1 MAPIEPDI
9 AQIREAAIRFKEK
22 VSQAKRT
29 LGDVDFEWYPH
40 DTLAAFGHLDKLLTG
55 ANRTLFGGK
64 KRILDLGCQDGE
76 LAFFL
81 ESLGHEV
88 VALDHPTYNHN
99 GMRGVRALK
108 AALGSAIEL
117 IDVDI
122 DRQFC
127 LPHESYDVAIV
138 LGVLYH
144 LRNPFYALE
153 ELARRASYGV
163 LSTRIARRFPNGK
176 AMPRDVAL
184 AYLLGERELNDDET
198 NYFIFSE
205 AGLRTLLNRT
215 YWEIED
221 YMTTARKLDSD
232 PVRPERDERVFCL
245 LKSRYDRL
253 ANVEL
258 LDGWHENEESGWRW
272 TEREFSVR
280 VRWGETFRPRTVTV
294 DLFLAEALL
303 EQVHPVQIA
312 MSANGMAL
320 APEIYESVGPHL
332 LIRGLPAGVG
342 NEVVLRFRLN
352 GAMPP
357 DASDRR
363 ERGVIVNSI
372 RVE

>member
-9 AQIREAAIRFKEK
+9 SQIREAAIRFKEK
-22 VSQAKRT
+22 VAQAKRS

-81 ESLGHEV
+81 ESMGHEV

-108 AALGSAIEL
+108 AALGSAVEL

-122 DRQFC
+122 DRQFR
-127 LPHESYDVAIV
+127 LPHESYDIAIV

-144 LRNPFYALE
+144 LRNPFYALD

-221 YMTTARKLDSD
+221 YRTAARKPDSD

-258 LDGWHENEESGWRW
+258 LEGWHENEESGWRW
-272 TEREFSVR
+272 TEREFSVK
-280 VRWGETFRPRTVTV
+280 VRWNETFRPRTLTV

-303 EQVHPVQIA
+303 QQVQPVQIA
-312 MSANGMAL
+312 MSANGVAL
-320 APEIYESVGPHL
+320 APEIYESVGPRL